1 MKRIVFTMAI
11 LLVMLSSLCYAK
23 QKVEDNSIVYNY
35 NQKVYVGNGTVNF
48 TNLRIYRKKEKYIN
62 TYDIYI
68 FGTVSNNTNQNWDKL
83 TFDIHYLGDFG
94 QIIYTGDLI
103 IHNFNTSSIKTIGY
117 SKTSLSNDYDVVG
130 LDYTTNSNI
139 DMKRVKN
146 IRIDFKSG
154 ELSGKP
160 HVILTEPYVNNDL
173 KYSDSVIDVSFKMSQ
188 YDSNID
194 LLLMN
199 KTNSPI
205 KIDWN
210 QVSFVSMSGKAV
222 KVIHEGI
229 KLINSGEMQAPTYIP
244 PKATLSDIIAPT
256 SNFYWNKGWEYIP
269 ILPKGQ
275 AALSSVGQTFS
286 VYLPMEIN
294 GQLKHYNFVF
304 KIDSAEN

>member
-1 MKRIVFTMAI
+1 MAI

-154 ELSGKP
+154 ELSG
-160 HVILTEPYVNNDL
+160 VCA
-173 KYSDSVIDVSFKMSQ
+173 Q
-188 YDSNID
+188 
-194 LLLMN
+194 
-199 KTNSPI
+199 
-205 KIDWN
+205 
-210 QVSFVSMSGKAV
+210 
-222 KVIHEGI
+222 
-229 KLINSGEMQAPTYIP
+229 LI
-244 PKATLSDIIAPT
+244 
-256 SNFYWNKGWEYIP
+256 
-269 ILPKGQ
+269 
-275 AALSSVGQTFS
+275 
-286 VYLPMEIN
+286 
-294 GQLKHYNFVF
+294 
-304 KIDSAEN
+304 